1 MELMVL
7 GSKHTL
13 RNQLLDLIQLQ
24 RRTFSNT
31 LPMKNG
37 TTLNTQ
43 IQDIEQFKQLV
54 MEFQIIIITTT
65 IIISKKKLGFMRWI
79 WVEVSL
85 LHLII

>member
-1 MELMVL
+1 MAL
-7 GSKHTL
+7 GLKHTQ

-24 RRTFSNT
+24 RRIFSNT

-54 MEFQIIIITTT
+54 MEFQIIIIITITTT
-65 IIISKKKLGFMRWI
+65 IIISKKKLGFMR
-79 WVEVSL
+79 
-85 LHLII
+85 